1 MQRAITKGSLTV
13 TKATTRLASTY
24 GSSSPPVTHITDAT
38 GKPIAPVHPA
48 FALPT
53 NITDGTGKPVRA
65 IETSSTPPPAP
76 GATQAF
82 PDIPTSSVPPE
93 MDQIDIETLNTALE
107 SVPNAKPAGVSEWVH
122 SMVGQNKTMQCL
134 LYGVQN
140 PVDKPGLL
148 SKIKEDAEK
157 WKVEGKGKW
166 EYASEE
172 GGDGKSLMGK

>member
-1 MQRAITKGSLTV
+1 MA
-13 TKATTRLASTY
+13 KATTRLASTHA
-24 GSSSPPVTHITDAT
+24 SSSSPVTHITDAT
-38 GKPIAPVHPA
+38 GKPIAPVHIS

-53 NITDGTGKPVRA
+53 NITDGAGKPVRA
-65 IETSSTPPPAP
+65 IETSSSPPPAP

-82 PDIPTSSVPPE
+82 PNIPISSVPPE
-93 MDQIDIETLNTALE
+93 MDQIDSETLNAAPE

-122 SMVGQNKTMQCL
+122 NMVGQSKTMQCL

-140 PVDKPGLL
+140 PIEKPGLL
-148 SKIKEDAEK
+148 SKIKGDAEK

-172 GGDGKSLMGK
+172 GLGRKSVMGK